1 MKIYLPHIDPIDTDR
16 LPENLEELVKQ
27 SFEKFT
33 HGTREEYQF
42 EDKLLYLDNLRGC
55 YINQSCTRD
64 SVEDLIKEETVY
76 QLEEYGEMPDTEEIL
91 SIDFMGR
98 CYDAGFRPFRR
109 EYDPASSC
117 RNKRIMKTIYRII
130 KAVIEY

>member
-1 MKIYLPHIDPIDTDR
+1 MKIHLPHIDPIDTDR

-42 EDKLLYLDNLRGC
+42 EDKLLYLDNLREC
-55 YINQSCTRD
+55 YINRLGTRD
-64 SVEDLIKEETVY
+64 LVENLIKEEVVY

-109 EYDPASSC
+109 DYDSASSS
-117 RNKRIMKTIYRII
+117 RNKKIMKTIYRII

>member
-42 EDKLLYLDNLRGC
+42 EDKLLYLDNLREG
-55 YINQSCTRD
+55 YINRLGTRD
-64 SVEDLIKEETVY
+64 LVENLSKEEVVY

-91 SIDFMGR
+91 SIDFMVR

-109 EYDPASSC
+109 DYDSVSFS
-117 RNKRIMKTIYRII
+117 RNKKIMKTIYRII